1 MAKLKFTVYWKKN
14 SIDIFFNNPWVE
26 RNVDEY
32 QIDNETRFL
41 KLLRINGVN
50 KMINLNDVIS
60 FKFEEEK

>member
-14 SIDIFFNNPWVE
+14 SIDICFNNPWVE